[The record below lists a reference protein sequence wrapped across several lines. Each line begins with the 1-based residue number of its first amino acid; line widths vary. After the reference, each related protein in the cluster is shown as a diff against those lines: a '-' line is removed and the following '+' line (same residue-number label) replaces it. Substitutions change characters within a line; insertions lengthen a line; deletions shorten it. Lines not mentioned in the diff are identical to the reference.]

1 MSDPEGPPSNMTSAT
16 KGPPC
21 NTTFCPTRLFLE
33 RRLLFLPLVV
43 GEGVVVLVLLL
54 LLRLGAQTLA
64 FLKAGLQP
72 LPWRR
77 FDTRFRL
84 WAHISVGSEP
94 SACEQTRHLHLLFP
108 SDESHRLHIQRP
120 NWPPAAW
127 HVYTHRYNICI
138 YICIYIYIYIQAA
151 TILRPPV
158 AWRLYYICICIQGA
172 SDHSGRLSLGKA
184 GSRPRGPP
192 LLETPQ

>member
-1 MSDPEGPPSNMTSAT
+1 MSDPKGPPSNMTSAT

-77 FDTRFRL
+77 FGTRFRL

-108 SDESHRLHIQRP
+108 SDESHRLHDIHIYIYSDLIGRRLLGM
-120 NWPPAAW
+120 
-127 HVYTHRYNICI
+127 YTHTDII
-138 YICIYIYIYIQAA
+138 YAYIYIQAA

-158 AWRLYYICICIQGA
+158 AWRLYIYVCVYIYVYMYTR
-172 SDHSGRLSLGKA
+172 SK
-184 GSRPRGPP
+184 RP
-192 LLETPQ
+192 